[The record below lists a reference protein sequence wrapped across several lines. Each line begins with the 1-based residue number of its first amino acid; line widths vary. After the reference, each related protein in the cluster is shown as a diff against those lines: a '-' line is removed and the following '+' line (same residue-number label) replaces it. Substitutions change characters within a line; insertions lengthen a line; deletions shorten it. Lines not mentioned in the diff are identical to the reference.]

1 MLRRPVSGTK
11 RPRHSDQRPPRS
23 GSQNS
28 RTLVSERAAK
38 HSDRHLAS
46 SSFWPLNNSTI
57 PRYCFSTTVGRVPAL
72 ENAVNVRGG
81 AQGLAQANGQCHTS
95 NESSPHKAVEEFRL
109 TYCGDSKTKY
119 FMKFGPEM
127 NEAANAM
134 QASRPLKFPTR
145 ANPGWERVS
154 RVRCVLITF
163 QNQSVVN
170 PALWITCERN

>member
-1 MLRRPVSGTK
+1 VDDIEHVWPNYQAAASYRDHKT
-11 RPRHSDQRPPRS
+11 DQA
-23 GSQNS
+23 GG
-28 RTLVSERAAK
+28 
-38 HSDRHLAS
+38 
-46 SSFWPLNNSTI
+46 
-57 PRYCFSTTVGRVPAL
+57 GR
-72 ENAVNVRGG
+72 
-81 AQGLAQANGQCHTS
+81 AQGLAQANGQRHTS

-170 PALWITCERN
+170 PTLWITCERN

>member
-1 MLRRPVSGTK
+1 MWTILNPSG
-11 RPRHSDQRPPRS
+11 PIIRPPRHTEITR
-23 GSQNS
+23 
-28 RTLVSERAAK
+28 RTRQAEV
-38 HSDRHLAS
+38 
-46 SSFWPLNNSTI
+46 
-57 PRYCFSTTVGRVPAL
+57 AL
-72 ENAVNVRGG
+72 KAWRE
-81 AQGLAQANGQCHTS
+81 ANGQCHTS

-127 NEAANAM
+127 DEAANAM

-170 PALWITCERN
+170 PAYG